1 MSSLLTVFLSLPLYL
16 TYPRLHVMASNEG
29 MKELIGTINK
39 LQDVL
44 TLTGQDLGL
53 KLPQIAV
60 VGIQSAGKSSIL
72 ERFVGKYDITLF

>member
-1 MSSLLTVFLSLPLYL
+1 
-16 TYPRLHVMASNEG
+16 MASNEG

-60 VGIQSAGKSSIL
+60 VGNQTAGKSSIL
-72 ERFVGKYDITLF
+72 ERFVGRYVLSHFRFYKQGPVYSFNSKGATNS

>member
-1 MSSLLTVFLSLPLYL
+1 
-16 TYPRLHVMASNEG
+16 MASNEG

-60 VGIQSAGKSSIL
+60 VGNQSAGKSSIL
-72 ERFVGKYDITLF
+72 ERFVGRYVKFYVRFFETM

>member
-1 MSSLLTVFLSLPLYL
+1 
-16 TYPRLHVMASNEG
+16 MATNDG
-29 MKELIGTINK
+29 MKDLIGTINK

-72 ERFVGKYDITLF
+72 ERFVGR

>member
-1 MSSLLTVFLSLPLYL
+1 MQIFFRSV
-16 TYPRLHVMASNEG
+16 RLQAMASNDG

-72 ERFVGKYDITLF
+72 ERFVGKYVNTLFLNTFFKKRK

>member
-1 MSSLLTVFLSLPLYL
+1 
-16 TYPRLHVMASNEG
+16 MASNEG

-60 VGIQSAGKSSIL
+60 VGNQTAGKSSIL
-72 ERFVGKYDITLF
+72 ERFVGRYVLSHLQFWFYRCY